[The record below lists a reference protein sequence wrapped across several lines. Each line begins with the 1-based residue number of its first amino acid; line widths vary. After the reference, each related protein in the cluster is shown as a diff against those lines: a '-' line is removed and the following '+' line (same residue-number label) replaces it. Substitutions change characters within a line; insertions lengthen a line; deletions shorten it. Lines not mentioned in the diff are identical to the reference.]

1 MTPIQTLA
9 WQVIGSASDLG
20 HLLFSERR
28 DLQWL
33 RRHQKLPI
41 INEESGTVCNE
52 GTFAHLAGIAVVCR
66 VLILILRDSDFK
78 EA

>member
-52 GTFAHLAGIAVVCR
+52 GPL
-66 VLILILRDSDFK
+66 LILQELLLFAGFSFSS
-78 EA
+78 